1 MIYEIRKGGQS
12 FCRSQVKNCGYS
24 DAVLK
29 NMKKLGYSLYA
40 DGKCVMRGAQLRLR
54 VGR

>member
-1 MIYEIRKGGQS
+1 MKYEIRKGGQVYCS
-12 FCRSQVKNCGYS
+12 SYIKNCGYS

-29 NMKKLGYSLYA
+29 NMKERGYSLYA